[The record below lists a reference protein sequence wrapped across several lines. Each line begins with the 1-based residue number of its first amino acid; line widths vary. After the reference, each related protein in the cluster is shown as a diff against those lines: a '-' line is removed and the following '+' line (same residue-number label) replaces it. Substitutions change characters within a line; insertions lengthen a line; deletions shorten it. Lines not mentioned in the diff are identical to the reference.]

1 MVLLK
6 LDIPTKISRE
16 LKKKLLNLKEDLSYS
31 DDELDNKIRDEA
43 QSRRRG

>member
-31 DDELDNKIRDEA
+31 DDELNNKIRDEA